1 VVQIIR
7 PLEERLKTNV
17 YNVNEFRM
25 ICEKV
30 SYIQS
35 QVEPALQTVLNN
47 LYISQA
53 DILVNGAPN

>member
-1 VVQIIR
+1 MVQVIR
-7 PLEERLKTNV
+7 PLEERLRTNV

-25 ICEKV
+25 ICDKV
-30 SYIQS
+30 AFIQS

-47 LYISQA
+47 LFVWQA